1 MTIRN
6 VCDLKGVGLKRG
18 QQLGRLGIETT
29 EDLILYFPRKYQDR
43 RTVTPLDRLETG
55 NKALVKAR
63 VLAVDKSGLYGK
75 WGKKRLKLTVT
86 DDTGLLEIVFFNGQ
100 YIAKNIHADEEY
112 YFYGEISTFG
122 SSLQMVHPEFTKE
135 DIIGIL
141 PIYPLTAGLSQAFMR
156 NIVKEALAV
165 SLPLDDYMP
174 KEVIRESGLV
184 SLDEAVKNIHFPED
198 EKDIEKATKR
208 LIYDEMYIL
217 QLGLSMM
224 KSRSGGTGVMMTANA
239 DPYIES
245 LEFPF
250 TGAQK
255 RVWKEISEDM
265 DSARHMNRLLQGD
278 VGSGKTV
285 IAETAMFKAVK
296 SGYQAVLMAPTEI
309 LAAQHHQ
316 GIEKKFRKFGINT
329 VLLGG
334 RLSAAERADTL
345 ENIRTGEA
353 RCIIGTHAVLQPSVE
368 YENVGLVITDEQH
381 RFGVDQRVQL
391 FAKGNNPD
399 ILTMTATPIP
409 RTLAVVYFGD
419 MDVSELDE
427 MPPGRQKILTKAV
440 TEKSRSQVYRF
451 VEEEIA
457 KGRQIYVVCPLIEGS
472 DEIPVRSAQEVYDEL
487 SGRLPAVGLLH
498 GAMNGEEKSEVMSA
512 FAANEIKVLVS
523 TVVIEVGINV
533 PNATVMVVENAERFG
548 LAQLHQLR
556 GRVGRGREQ
565 SYCLLILGSTGEIAV
580 ERARTMVESTD
591 GFYIAERDLALRGPG
606 EIFGNRQHG
615 LPDLRLADISKNID
629 LVKPIQKQI
638 ASGYVNEE
646 LLRRVK
652 KLFGEN
658 GELKL

>member
-43 RTVTPLDRLETG
+43 RTVIPLDRLETG

-135 DIIGIL
+135 DIRGIL

>member
-135 DIIGIL
+135 DIRGIL